1 MRFDR
6 EGIPHTL
13 EEDIQKIWE
22 EHGLEVTEETVTSD
36 KAITT
41 WTIKARRIVG
51 YVPKIPS

>member
-6 EGIPHTL
+6 EGTPHTL
-13 EEDIQKIWE
+13 EEDIQNTWK